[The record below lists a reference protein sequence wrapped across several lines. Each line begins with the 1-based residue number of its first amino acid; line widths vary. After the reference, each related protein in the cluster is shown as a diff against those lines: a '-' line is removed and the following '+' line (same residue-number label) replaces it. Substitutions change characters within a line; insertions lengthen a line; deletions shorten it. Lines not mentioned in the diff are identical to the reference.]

1 MSKPAATAVSRVCVS
16 VGLSICVCLCVCVCA
31 CVRVWVRV
39 CRGYVCEH
47 DHMFTTEGVL
57 RCSHRMCSL
66 GVICLVPT
74 GLSASHCLSKE
85 QQLRLTILPLFPLT
99 EGVFST
105 ERVLH

>member
-47 DHMFTTEGVL
+47 DFLKTVCVNGTPHMAHTLLICFFSVSFVFVVL
-57 RCSHRMCSL
+57 
-66 GVICLVPT
+66 
-74 GLSASHCLSKE
+74 
-85 QQLRLTILPLFPLT
+85 
-99 EGVFST
+99 
-105 ERVLH
+105 